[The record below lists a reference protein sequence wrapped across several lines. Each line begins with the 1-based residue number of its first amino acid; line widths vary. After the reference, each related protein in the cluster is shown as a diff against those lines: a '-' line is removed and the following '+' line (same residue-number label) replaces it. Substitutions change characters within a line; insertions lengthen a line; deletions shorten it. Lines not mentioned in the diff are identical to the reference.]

1 MEVMSVLVAV
11 FALLI
16 GLVLGAFAALRWGPG
31 SAERGEVERLQASV
45 NQLQRG
51 LDEARAAESRAREE
65 AAGALGRANVL
76 ERAQAEY
83 EAQKAEQEQTENQIL
98 RTLAPMTTKL
108 HELGI
113 TVNSMEKQRNRHD
126 ATLQEQLRSLMEHDQ
141 KLLTTTTALA
151 GALKDSSKRG
161 TWGEIQLRRI
171 VELAGMARYVDFTE
185 QASVRASGE
194 APGGRPDMVVH
205 LPGNGNIAVDA
216 KAPFPDA
223 ASFADQREYELSTAK
238 VLEDRIKELSKR
250 SYETVLDGSPDVVV
264 CFVPAESMLSRALD
278 ARPQLLDT
286 AFANNVVLA
295 SPNTLLAIL
304 KGLAVS
310 WRQHQLT
317 DNATALYKEAK
328 TLHQRIGVVIG
339 HFNEHGKA
347 LNHSVESYNR
357 ILSSMN
363 VRLIPSLRRIQE
375 LDPAIGGSS
384 AEQDLT
390 VLDTSANPA
399 PHIND

>member
-1 MEVMSVLVAV
+1 MEAISIILAVL
-11 FALLI
+11 ALII

-31 SAERGEVERLQASV
+31 SAERGEIERLRSTVDQLRSGLEQAH
-45 NQLQRG
+45 
-51 LDEARAAESRAREE
+51 EAESRARAE

-76 ERAQAEY
+76 ERTQAEY
-83 EAQKAEQEQTENQIL
+83 EAQKAEQENTENQIL

-126 ATLQEQLRSLMEHDQ
+126 ATLQEQLRHLIEHDQ

-151 GALKDSSKRG
+151 GALKDTSKRG
-161 TWGEIQLRRI
+161 SWGEIQLRRI
-171 VELAGMARYVDFTE
+171 VELAGMTRHVDFTE
-185 QASVRASGE
+185 QASVRSRDE

-205 LPGNGNIAVDA
+205 LPGKGNIAVDA

-223 ASFADQREYELSTAK
+223 ETFSDQREYELTTAK

-250 SYETVLDGSPDVVV
+250 SYQTVLEGSPDVVV

-278 ARPQLLDT
+278 VRPQLLDT

-317 DNATALYKEAK
+317 DNANALYKEAK
-328 TLHQRIGVVIG
+328 TLHERIGIVLR

-363 VRLIPSLRRIQE
+363 VRLLPSLRRIQE
-375 LDPAIGGSS
+375 LDPAIGPTN
-384 AEQDLT
+384 AENNLAA
-390 VLDTSANPA
+390 LDASANPT
-399 PHIND
+399 PHVND